1 MFYKKFFFKNL
12 RIGLITLFMAIGLLN
27 NALAGDLIST
37 CSDKGSVKTK
47 ALAQFVSEITGKGN
61 PKVCVVGSSQNDLN
75 LFNDAK
81 KANLNELNSA
91 DLIFVKN
98 LSQKINVSNKK
109 VIALDCKSLKYCPH
123 CLGVFY
129 VKNGRTMLVLFE
141 EELKKSN
148 LKLPSKYNNYIDS
161 REFLKCN

>member
-1 MFYKKFFFKNL
+1 MV
-12 RIGLITLFMAIGLLN
+12 LFMVLGALN
-27 NALAGDLIST
+27 ATYGGELISS
-37 CSDKGSVKTK
+37 CSNKGNVKTK
-47 ALAQFVSEITGKGN
+47 SLAQFISEITGKGN

-98 LSQKINVSNKK
+98 LNQKINIGNKK
-109 VIALDCKSLKYCPH
+109 VVALDCKSLKYCPN
-123 CLGVFY
+123 CLGIFY

-141 EELKKSN
+141 EELKKLN
-148 LKLPSKYNNYIDS
+148 LKLPSKYNNYVDS
-161 REFLKCN
+161 KQYLKCN